1 MMNNKVCVITNI
13 GTHYRY
19 PIYKEMSKE
28 LYCDFFL
35 GDHVQTA
42 IKKFDYTSL
51 SGYKGTLQNKFFHNF
66 YWQKCSV
73 KLVYKNY
80 MYYILDGEPYCL
92 SSWMIL
98 LLAKLKGKKT
108 IAWTH
113 GWYGRENFVKK
124 IIKKVFYNLH
134 DKLLVYNEYAINLM
148 KEVGIHSQMYCIA
161 NSLDSDKEKEIRKA
175 MHYTAIYHDHFKN
188 DCPTII
194 YCGRIQK
201 WKKLEMIVD
210 SIATLKEQGTMINAI
225 FIGKDVEGVDLETYA
240 EKKNVEKQVWMYGP
254 CYDDKILA
262 ELFYNSQVCVSP
274 GNVGLTA
281 IHSLTFGC
289 PVITHGDF
297 PHQGP
302 EFESIIPGKTGDFFI
317 HDNANDLTEK
327 IKRWISLTQQE
338 RENVRQL
345 AYQEIDNKWNIHYQI
360 STIKKAISEK

>member
-1 MMNNKVCVITNI
+1 MNSNICIITNI

-19 PIYKEMSKE
+19 PIYQEMAKQLS
-28 LYCDFFL
+28 CDFFL
-35 GDHVQTA
+35 GDHVLSP
-42 IKKFDYTSL
+42 IKKFDYTAL
-51 SGYKGTLQNKFFHNF
+51 PGYKETLQNKFFHNF
-66 YWQKCSV
+66 YWQKGSI
-73 KLVYKNY
+73 KLINENY

-113 GWYGRENFVKK
+113 GWYGRENFIKRCLKK
-124 IIKKVFYNLH
+124 TFYNLH
-134 DKLLVYNEYAINLM
+134 DKLLVYNEYAIRLM
-148 KEVGIHSQMYCIA
+148 KEVGIHPQMYCIA
-161 NSLDSDKEKEIRKA
+161 NSLDSDKEKAIRQTTQYSSIFK
-175 MHYTAIYHDHFKN
+175 DHFKN
-188 DCPTII
+188 DFPTII

-201 WKKLEMIVD
+201 WKKLEMVID
-210 SIATLKEQGTMINAI
+210 SIVALNNQGIMINAV
-225 FIGKDVEGVDLETYA
+225 FVGNDVENVNLESYA
-240 EKKNVEKQVWMYGP
+240 QKMNVEKQIWMFGP
-254 CYDDKILA
+254 CYDDKTLA

-297 PHQGP
+297 PYQGP
-302 EFESIIPGKTGDFFI
+302 EFESIVPGKTGDFFI
-317 HDNANDLTEK
+317 HDNVKDLTEK
-327 IKRWISLTQQE
+327 IRKWTSLSQQE

-360 STIKKAISEK
+360 SIIKKATSEN